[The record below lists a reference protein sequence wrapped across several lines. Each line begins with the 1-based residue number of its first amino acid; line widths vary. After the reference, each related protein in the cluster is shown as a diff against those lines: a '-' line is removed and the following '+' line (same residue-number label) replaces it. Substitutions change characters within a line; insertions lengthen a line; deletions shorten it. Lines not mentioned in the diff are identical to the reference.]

1 MSTATPPP
9 NSPAAPITT
18 PPGSSSATPSG
29 EGAASTSHEAITA
42 RLSELERDL
51 AEARRIATEVRQEQ
65 AAQQALHEAG
75 VIDLEAGL
83 LLVKQRMADADSP
96 DVPATVAAIRKAKPA
111 LFRPPSSASGVT
123 PRRAPSPAALPALAD
138 EPGDALR
145 QVASHAQQTGDRRSL
160 LEYLRLRRA
169 RAAEAAD

>member
-1 MSTATPPP
+1 MSTTA
-9 NSPAAPITT
+9 TT
-18 PPGSSSATPSG
+18 PSNASVSASPGSSATPSG
-29 EGAASTSHEAITA
+29 EGVGSASHESLAA
-42 RLSELERDL
+42 RMSELERDL
-51 AEARRIATEVRQEQ
+51 TEARRIAAEVRQEQ

-83 LLVKQRMADADSP
+83 LLVKQRLAKEGTDAP
-96 DVPATVAAIRKAKPA
+96 DLSSTIAGIRKAKPA
-111 LFRPPSSASGVT
+111 LFRPPSGTSGVVA
-123 PRRAPSPAALPALAD
+123 RHAPSPAALPAIAE

-160 LEYLRLRRA
+160 LEYLRLRRG